1 MRTLSWTS
9 LVIDSKTHTQS
20 LVLCLVNQWPF
31 NRCWP
36 PTRPGPKSSLKK
48 KASNTVFKRYDW
60 ARVVQIFEAVFVRC
74 ISPRLLLQSR
84 LFWANQAEWFCR
96 CCCRCCCCYWPYV
109 GRQCHEPRAL
119 PLATDTSA
127 KLLLL
132 FVCKWKVSEG
142 NKCPDWVSICNWLA
156 IQYSD
161 KVTSPKAA
169 RKNIFQTGST
179 RAAPGYTPPH

>member
-1 MRTLSWTS
+1 MTEGRRMSQIYIKVFILVNLLIRLHYLSVFVIFWFLMTQLTLSI
-9 LVIDSKTHTQS
+9 LVP
-20 LVLCLVNQWPF
+20 VPC
-31 NRCWP
+31 C
-36 PTRPGPKSSLKK
+36 
-48 KASNTVFKRYDW
+48 
-60 ARVVQIFEAVFVRC
+60 C
-74 ISPRLLLQSR
+74 
-84 LFWANQAEWFCR
+84 CR